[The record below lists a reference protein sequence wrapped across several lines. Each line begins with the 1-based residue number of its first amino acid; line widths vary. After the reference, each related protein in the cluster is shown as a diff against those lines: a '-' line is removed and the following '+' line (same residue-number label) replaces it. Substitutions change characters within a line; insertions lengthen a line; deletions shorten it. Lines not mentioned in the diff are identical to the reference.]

1 MRNFL
6 VIGNSVTTV
15 AGSKIISLNA
25 ERIEDDT
32 MEHTGGIF
40 LHTKAPKYSLHAC
53 IEYKY
58 YRPSP
63 SLQIRDN
70 NRLLPD
76 GNNTLDLRH
85 SLFLYSSSSINALL
99 S

>member
-1 MRNFL
+1 
-6 VIGNSVTTV
+6 
-15 AGSKIISLNA
+15 
-25 ERIEDDT
+25 

-85 SLFLYSSSSINALL
+85 SLFLCSFSSINALL